1 MMTGLDDIFK
11 SPQWIGSIQNFSEL
25 KNELAKTLV
34 GVSKSVSGESML
46 TEIAKNMEKHHKMFL
61 IDPSLPAIDAMPKSM
76 EQYHKMFVTDHSL
89 PVIDAMPKSMEEYHK
104 MFVID
109 HSRLAIN
116 AMPKSLNLQ
125 AKFTIPQ
132 ATIDAI
138 ASINRQHEQSFA
150 AIRSAMEEALKIQSS
165 AIAQIQNLSFAL
177 SGISGKI
184 AAIAAQERNWSII
197 DDFEEVSKQAIEFSE
212 ILTKEPTK
220 EATEEHKKQFEI
232 LFTLVSTF
240 VKKYGVLGLLIIDII
255 LRFADMHQYYDFL
268 QQKPELATEEELHKI
283 ATKQDS
289 IRQLIGAVNEQL
301 KIAKEYRITNQGC
314 EVMLKPKTKTL
325 IVSKLPKDFELIV
338 LQVNHKWI
346 LVSYYDPKDNLPQT
360 GWILKKYLNKP
371 E

>member
-61 IDPSLPAIDAMPKSM
+61 IDPSLPAIDAV
-76 EQYHKMFVTDHSL
+76 QQ
-89 PVIDAMPKSMEEYHK
+89 I
-104 MFVID
+104 
-109 HSRLAIN
+109 
-116 AMPKSLNLQ
+116 LNFQ

-138 ASINRQHEQSFA
+138 ASINRQNEQFLGGVKQLA
-150 AIRSAMEEALKIQSS
+150 EALKIQFTE
-165 AIAQIQNLSFAL
+165 IAKINNLNFAL
-177 SGISGKI
+177 SGISEQI
-184 AAIAAQERNWSII
+184 AAIAAQQRNWSII

-220 EATEEHKKQFEI
+220 EATEEHKRQFEI

-289 IRQLIGAVNEQL
+289 IRQFIGAINEQL

-346 LVSYYDPKDNLPQT
+346 LVSYFDPKDNLPQT